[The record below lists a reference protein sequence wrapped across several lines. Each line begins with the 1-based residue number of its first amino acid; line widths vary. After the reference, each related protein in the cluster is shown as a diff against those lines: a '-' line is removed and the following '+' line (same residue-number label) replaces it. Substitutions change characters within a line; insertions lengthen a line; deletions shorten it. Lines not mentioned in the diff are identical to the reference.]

1 MRHMKSSSLS
11 SELIQVRT
19 EYMLVDLM
27 TMSMYQYCMA
37 HMMIDQSDLE
47 LIQVHTMGM
56 SLYHSLK

>member
-1 MRHMKSSSLS
+1 MKSSSLS